1 MYYAAGSK
9 HHASIIFGITHKHNA
24 DRIGI
29 SFSIMLQNLSFIV
42 FNETFY
48 EKRFCFSGFQLSS
61 PIFQLVLMPLAK
73 NKQRI
78 TIKLWKYLEL
88 LARGT

>member
-1 MYYAAGSK
+1 MCMYYAAGSK

-48 EKRFCFSGFQLSS
+48 EKKVLFFWLSIVFSDFSARFNASR
-61 PIFQLVLMPLAK
+61 K
-73 NKQRI
+73 K
-78 TIKLWKYLEL
+78 
-88 LARGT
+88 